1 MAITT
6 NNSTSVK
13 PRRDFLCKFPG
24 IEVIGVLPMDPAGV
38 DAPSRYDMDEIKR
51 SEENP
56 PPKTQRLRHNL
67 SRLEAIWRHYKKRF
81 WRRSKQF
88 LAFRVTL
95 PPQRACERSIDFLCF
110 VKLKKRHAEER
121 HDEGMRTAYRHISSH
136 MRTSAPS
143 NSSSSLTFS
152 PESSDKRGFGDS
164 VEPR

>member
-1 MAITT
+1 
-6 NNSTSVK
+6 
-13 PRRDFLCKFPG
+13 
-24 IEVIGVLPMDPAGV
+24 MDPAGV

-95 PPQRACERSIDFLCF
+95 PPAT
-110 VKLKKRHAEER
+110 
-121 HDEGMRTAYRHISSH
+121 GMLAVDRIPLLREVQKETR
-136 MRTSAPS
+136 
-143 NSSSSLTFS
+143 
-152 PESSDKRGFGDS
+152 
-164 VEPR
+164 